1 MIRESY
7 PQSVF
12 SAIGGSLSS
21 MRCVYFCGF
30 VGLGGPAGTSKRL
43 LIVDFFVF
51 ISEQW
56 VLVSVLMVLIYLF
69 AINER
74 IKSGRP
80 ISVHAVTRMLNAEEA
95 ILLDVRDSKEFKAG
109 HIAGA
114 VNIPHAKLKDKIS
127 ELESYREKFIII
139 ADKVGQQAGAVG
151 RQLQQQNFKVFR
163 LTGGMMEWQNQ
174 NLPVIKS

>member
-1 MIRESY
+1 
-7 PQSVF
+7 
-12 SAIGGSLSS
+12 
-21 MRCVYFCGF
+21 
-30 VGLGGPAGTSKRL
+30 
-43 LIVDFFVF
+43 VDFFVF

-56 VLVSVLMVLIYLF
+56 VLVSVLLVLIYLF

-80 ISVHAVTRMLNAEEA
+80 ISVHAVTRMLNADEA
-95 ILLDVRDSKEFKAG
+95 VLLDVRDSKEFKAG

-114 VNIPHAKLKDKIS
+114 MNIPQTKLQDKMG
-127 ELESYREKFIII
+127 ELNPYQEKIIII

-151 RQLQQQNFKVFR
+151 RKLQQQGFKVFR

-174 NLPVIKS
+174 NLPVVKS